1 MHMTGVYERELRSVL
16 AGERKGVV
24 AITRSC
30 TEVER
35 ARAMQVCQR
44 PFLVVRAP
52 GSGSEGTGDILA
64 LRGDMCMPIEVKTSK
79 TDKIYLSGRTK
90 DQYDALKTTGERCGL
105 LPLYAFRLKG
115 VRGDS
120 WRVMKVP
127 VNGLTGKL
135 RVLSRSIPNVPLTRN
150 GSPYLNWHDGMPLHR
165 FLALISRSDG
175 ARAIEKS
182 TNFEEI
188 SQRTQDTGSLSQT
201 SLSSDY
207 SLSVESPDS
216 LDSA

>member
-1 MHMTGVYERELRSVL
+1 MSGVYERELRSVL

-64 LRGDMCMPIEVKTSK
+64 LRGDMCMPIEVKSSK
-79 TDKIYLSGRTK
+79 TDRIYLSGRTK
-90 DQYDALKTTGERCGL
+90 DQYDALLSTGERCGL

-127 VNGLTGKL
+127 VSGLTGKL
-135 RVLSRSIPNVPLTRN
+135 RSLSRSIPDVPLTRN
-150 GSPYLNWHDGMPLHR
+150 GSPYLNWHEGMPLHR

-175 ARAIEKS
+175 ARSIETPTSAANIYRELIDS
-182 TNFEEI
+182 TGATEA
-188 SQRTQDTGSLSQT
+188 ST
-201 SLSSDY
+201 
-207 SLSVESPDS
+207 
-216 LDSA
+216 

>member
-1 MHMTGVYERELRSVL
+1 MAGVYARELRSVH
-16 AGERKGVV
+16 AGERKGVI

-64 LRGDMCMPIEVKTSK
+64 LRGDMCMPIEVKSSK

-90 DQYDALKTTGERCGL
+90 KQYDALQRTGERCGL

-127 VNGLTGKL
+127 VEGLTGKL
-135 RVLSRSIPNVPLTRN
+135 RVLARSIPNVPLTRN
-150 GSPYLNWHDGMPLHR
+150 GAPYLNWHDGMPLHR

-175 ARAIEKS
+175 ARSIETPTSAADITRQILKTS
-182 TNFEEI
+182 
-188 SQRTQDTGSLSQT
+188 GLS
-201 SLSSDY
+201 
-207 SLSVESPDS
+207 ESG
-216 LDSA
+216 L